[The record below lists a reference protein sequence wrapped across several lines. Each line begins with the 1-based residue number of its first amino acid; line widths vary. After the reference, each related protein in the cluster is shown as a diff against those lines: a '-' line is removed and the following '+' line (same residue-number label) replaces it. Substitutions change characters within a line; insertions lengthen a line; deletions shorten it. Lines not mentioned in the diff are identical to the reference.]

1 MDSVPRRRPLH
12 QFGFWHI
19 CFDTKSVTGMDQMVI
34 VSGNKNDLRIGL
46 LGEGGHRVLRT
57 FGMWEEILR
66 KRSGLT

>member
-1 MDSVPRRRPLH
+1 
-12 QFGFWHI
+12 
-19 CFDTKSVTGMDQMVI
+19 MDQMVI